1 MKEDKGFSLVELV
14 IVVAIMAVM
23 GGFFFLGF
31 GLLSGQH
38 ARECANDLSAAL
50 SKEKNYAL
58 TRSAMIDCYMELVC
72 ESGAYYVRYYQ
83 PKNAIVRGSNIVRG
97 EKDAEESDWVLAE
110 EEKIG
115 KSVTVRYHI
124 NEHDEEGIKI
134 EEGKSLKFVF
144 DRISGAYKMFLT
156 SDGATIG
163 VLTNSDGTIDG
174 GTKVDCA
181 KMKITI
187 ESSRVYEITIYG
199 ATGKHELTRTK

>member
-83 PKNAIVRGSNIVRG
+83 PKNAIVRG
-97 EKDAEESDWVLAE
+97 DAPGSDWVLAE

-115 KSVTVRYHI
+115 KSVTVTCQVGGSPYVI
-124 NEHDEEGIKI
+124 QDGQ
-134 EEGKSLKFVF
+134 SLKVVF
-144 DRISGAYKMFLT
+144 DRISGAYKMFLK
-156 SDGATIG
+156 
-163 VLTNSDGTIDG
+163 SDGTSMGAVIRNDPSGGADTVVG
-174 GTKVDCA
+174 GTKASCTG
-181 KMKITI
+181 ITI
-187 ESSRVYEITIYG
+187 ESGRVYDITIYE